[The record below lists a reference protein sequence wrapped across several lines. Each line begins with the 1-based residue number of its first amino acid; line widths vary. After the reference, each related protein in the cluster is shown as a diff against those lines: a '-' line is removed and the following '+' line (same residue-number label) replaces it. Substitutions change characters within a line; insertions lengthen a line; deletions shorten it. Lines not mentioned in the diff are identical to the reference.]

1 MSNPLRQRLPFHPLL
16 ACGIIGILLGH
27 FTPWPSSVWLI
38 ATFASAALSFLIR
51 RPPTLG
57 LLILSVFATVH
68 LWQSRESPGA
78 EFARGLPSQTPAT
91 VIGIV
96 STEPRVF
103 SASRSSF
110 ELRVSSLFVGGQE
123 RHPAITLLV
132 NWPGQ
137 PPAYGDKLQIPG
149 LLGPLDPPR
158 NPGQFDFAR
167 WAALRGIYTR
177 LEVNDPI
184 HSQVL
189 DRDQGNPLVVLAL
202 RTREWMRQTLIR
214 GVDDPIVSNLLVGM
228 VLGDVS
234 EIPNFV
240 QEQFRGTGTF
250 HLFSV
255 SGLHVSIVAV
265 LFWTLC
271 RVACLPRRIAV
282 IATIGLVFFYVL
294 ITGLKPASVRSAI
307 MAAIVLF
314 GLMAERK
321 PILLNNLLAAGFFIL
336 LANTNDLFNPGFQL
350 SFCVVA
356 AILLLA
362 NPLTALLEKP
372 FQPDPFL
379 PEKLLSAPRRALFE
393 SGKKVASLSA
403 VSIAAWCGS
412 LPLTLGYFHLV
423 SLTALPANMVAVPV
437 SFGIMSVGLL
447 ALGAGVIAPGLAA
460 IYNQT
465 NWLLTKILLAS
476 VSFFAALPGSF
487 FYVRAPES
495 APSLAEIV
503 VFDFGT
509 GAATWVGSGGSD
521 WLIDTGPSHTHDGIL
536 LPFLRSKGLRQLDGI
551 LLTQDKAQ
559 HAGAVADLIISCP
572 PRLLLDALWSFRL
585 GEIIP
590 INSTCRIHVFAPPLS
605 GKRRTA
611 ADDTTVLRLDVGET
625 RILFL
630 SDGGEFTEQWL
641 LTLPPEDIR
650 ADILVKGSPRKGP
663 QSSPYFLAAVGPRLI
678 IAGSMESAARRKVS
692 ADLLKNAAALRIPL
706 FRQDET
712 GAVTIKIFP
721 QRCEVSGFLNN
732 QSFVFP

>member
-1 MSNPLRQRLPFHPLL
+1 MNNPLRQRLPFHPLL
-16 ACGIIGILLGH
+16 ACGIIGILAGR
-27 FTPWPSSVWLI
+27 FTPWSSGVWL
-38 ATFASAALSFLIR
+38 AAVAVSAVLYFFMR

-57 LLILSVFATVH
+57 LLILSVFAAVH
-68 LWQSRESPGA
+68 VWQSRESPAA
-78 EFARGLPSQTPAT
+78 EFARLLPPDTSAT
-91 VIGIV
+91 VIGVV
-96 STEPRVF
+96 SAEPRVF
-103 SASRSSF
+103 SVRRSSF
-110 ELRVSSLFVGGQE
+110 EFRVSSLSVDGRE
-123 RHPAITLLV
+123 THPAITILV

-149 LLGPLDPPR
+149 ALGPLKPPR
-158 NPGQFDFAR
+158 NPGQFDFAS

-177 LEVNDPI
+177 LEVNDLI
-184 HSQVL
+184 RSQL
-189 DRDQGNPLVVLAL
+189 LARDQGNPLVVLAN
-202 RTREWMRQTLIR
+202 RSREWMRQTLIQ
-214 GVDDPIVSNLLVGM
+214 GVHDPTVSNLLVGM

-234 EIPNFV
+234 EIPNLV

-271 RVACLPRRIAV
+271 RIACLPRRVAV
-282 IATIGLVFFYVL
+282 VASIGLVFFYVL

-307 MAAIVLF
+307 MASIVLF

-356 AILLLA
+356 AILLMA

-372 FQPDPFL
+372 FRPDPFL
-379 PEKLLSAPRRALFE
+379 PEKLLSAPRRALFQ
-393 SGKKVASLSA
+393 SSQKLTSLSA

-437 SFGIMSVGLL
+437 SFGIMAVGMLS
-447 ALGAGVIAPGLAA
+447 LGAGLVSPGLAA

-476 VSFFAALPGSF
+476 VSFFASPPGSF

-495 APSLAEIV
+495 PAPLAEIV
-503 VFDFGT
+503 VFDFGA
-509 GAATWVGSGGSD
+509 GAATWIGSSRAD
-521 WLIDTGPSHTHDGIL
+521 WLIDTGPSHTHDGTL

-551 LLTQDKAQ
+551 LLTQEGAQ
-559 HAGAVADLIISCP
+559 HTGAIDDLLTSCP
-572 PRLLLDALWSFRL
+572 PREVYEALWTLPS
-585 GEIIP
+585 GTVIP
-590 INSTCRIHVFAPPLS
+590 LNADCRVQIFNPPTLST
-605 GKRRTA
+605 RRSAST
-611 ADDTTVLRLDVGET
+611 DTTVIRLDVGST

-630 SDGGEFTEQWL
+630 SDGGQFTEQWML
-641 LTLPPEDIR
+641 SLPPEDLK
-650 ADILVKGSPRKGP
+650 ADIIVKGSPRKGP
-663 QSSPYFLAAVGPRLI
+663 EGDPFLLMMVAPRLI
-678 IAGSMESAARRKVS
+678 VAGGNDHTQRRKVS
-692 ADLLKNAAALRIPL
+692 ADLLQNAAAENIPVL
-706 FRQDET
+706 RQDQV

-721 QRCEVSGFLNN
+721 KHCEVSGFLDN
-732 QSFVFP
+732 QTLVFP